1 MRNVEAFLM
10 AVSFLTA
17 VPVGKIGA
25 EAKIGRS
32 IAYFP
37 LVGLMI
43 GAVLIFIDLGARS
56 FLPDEIRNAF
66 LVLALV
72 AITNGFHLDGLA
84 DVADGIGGGETSDD
98 ALEIMKES
106 RIGAFGAAAIFFDL
120 LLKYVLL
127 NRLSGGIRLGVLA
140 AFPTL
145 SRWAMSVSVATQ
157 RSPRGEEGLAGWLRA
172 RATRTDSAAATAL
185 ALAVI
190 AVALGGKAIAVFAV
204 ASLTASGIILYFRHR
219 LGGMTGDCHGA
230 LNEVVEIAVL
240 LTAAVIG

>member
-1 MRNVEAFLM
+1 MESFLM

-17 VPVGKIGA
+17 IPVGKTAA
-25 EAKIGRS
+25 ESGVGRS

-43 GAVLIFIDLGARS
+43 GAVLISIDVGAR
-56 FLPDEIRNAF
+56 FLPAEAKNAF
-66 LVLALV
+66 IVLALA

-84 DVADGIGGGETSDD
+84 DVADGIGGGKTPDE

-120 LLKYVLL
+120 LLKYSLL
-127 NRLSGGIRLGVLA
+127 NGISGGIRLGTLA

-157 RSPRGEEGLAGWLRA
+157 RSPRGETGLAGWLRA
-172 RATRTDSAAATAL
+172 RATSADSAAATAL
-185 ALAVI
+185 MLAVT
-190 AVALGGKAIAVFAV
+190 AVALGAKAIAAV
-204 ASLTASGIILYFRHR
+204 AAASLTALGVILYFRRR

-230 LNEVVEIAVL
+230 LNEAVEIAVL
-240 LTAAVIG
+240 LAAAVIG